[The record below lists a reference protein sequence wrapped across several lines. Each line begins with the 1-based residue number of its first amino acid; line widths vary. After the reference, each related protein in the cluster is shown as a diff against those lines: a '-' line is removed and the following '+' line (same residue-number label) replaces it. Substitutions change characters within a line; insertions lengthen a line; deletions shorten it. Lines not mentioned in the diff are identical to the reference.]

1 MLLPSCADLV
11 LQDRGGS
18 TALLTNLDC
27 ATHQSS
33 AAQPSTHRSLWQAAE
48 FPSTHHMQ
56 QLGQRNANHKA
67 EGKKL
72 SSQIVCSC
80 GLRAANPL
88 PTAAPRSRAAHTHT
102 HTHHLPATGDAQ
114 QHVSSSVSTVSAP
127 QTPPA
132 HARISQRC
140 SSRGRQAASLLSADA
155 AQKHGLQTQGQ
166 RCHTACRC
174 QADGANPLPC
184 RG

>member
-1 MLLPSCADLV
+1 MLTSCC
-11 LQDRGGS
+11 R
-18 TALLTNLDC
+18 TEEE
-27 ATHQSS
+27 
-33 AAQPSTHRSLWQAAE
+33 AQPCSRTWTVQHTNRLLHSPQPTGLCGRQLNSLQ
-48 FPSTHHMQ
+48 SHHMQ

-174 QADGANPLPC
+174 QADGANPPPC